1 LPENYYINKLKIN
14 EFNIQINKLVNSLKY
29 NKRELT
35 KIYLNDSNN
44 IENKIDGGEG
54 ELLKYFENE
63 EKEITR
69 LQSIIKVQETKIN
82 EMKNMVDELK
92 KENENIISL
101 NDSKLSDKSD
111 DKID

>member
-1 LPENYYINKLKIN
+1 MPENYYINKLKIN